1 MYSYKYLININI
13 EYITIIYVILRLYNS
28 LFNQKDGLILSSK
41 SFGREEREER
51 RGEGREPSPI
61 CYECFRK
68 ELEQTKWTSSRVIY
82 HDTNHIQCKV
92 SEEW

>member
-68 ELEQTKWTSSRVIY
+68 ELEQTKRNERYCVWLCLVFSVG
-82 HDTNHIQCKV
+82 NAKL
-92 SEEW
+92 